1 MNTER
6 RSPSIRRDLNDL
18 VRAPDG
24 KVAEAKVFTVIFK
37 PAMLYVFIK
46 HAETILK
53 DWMILVVFVA
63 AFLVP
68 DLLKKVLSMRLGSNR
83 GNSESSTTER
93 K

>member
-1 MNTER
+1 MKEER

-18 VRAPDG
+18 VRGPDG
-24 KVAEAKVFTVIFK
+24 KVAEAKVFAVLFK

-46 HAETILK
+46 YVDTVLR
-53 DWMILVVFVA
+53 DWMILTVFVA

-68 DLLKKVLSMRLGSNR
+68 DLLKKVLSTKLGGSLI
-83 GNSESSTTER
+83 SSQPTER